1 MEAAA
6 TKRPTDVAEAAT
18 TSAANPMASATDMA
32 KTNTTNAAAAM
43 EATAAGK
50 QCVADDSSA
59 GSNAIWTPPQGHTIS
74 PSSNHQMN
82 TSSNGD
88 NHLAPDREGWHRNVT
103 VI

>member
-50 QCVADDSSA
+50 QCVADDSST
-59 GSNAIWTPPQGHTIS
+59 GSNAIWTPPGAYYQPQQQPPTDYQQQWGQ
-74 PSSNHQMN
+74 PP
-82 TSSNGD
+82 G
-88 NHLAPDREGWHRNVT
+88 A
-103 VI
+103 